1 MLTDE
6 RAVAEANRLYW
17 DSETPIAEIADR
29 LDLSRRALY
38 EAVQPV
44 SAGVRCSRCG
54 GEMQYGN
61 RSARKAGYAACL
73 TCGAEELI
81 DPSGASAARAAPP
94 LAVISAEPAQSS
106 IRHDMRAPDLR
117 HRAVMLGSAAI
128 AGVALGSMA
137 AWLAIRRE

>member
-1 MLTDE
+1 MQTDE

-17 DSETPIAEIADR
+17 ESETPIAEIADR

-44 SAGVRCSRCG
+44 SAGVHCGRCG
-54 GEMQYGN
+54 DELQFGN
-61 RSARKAGYAACL
+61 RSARKAGYAAC
-73 TCGAEELI
+73 TACGVEELI
-81 DPSGASAARAAPP
+81 DPSASSAARAAPP
-94 LAVISAEPAQSS
+94 LSVLSAEPVQS

-117 HRAVMLGSAAI
+117 HRAVMLGGAAI
-128 AGVALGSMA
+128 AGVALGSVA

>member
-1 MLTDE
+1 MQTDE

-17 DSETPIAEIADR
+17 ESETPIAEIADR

-44 SAGVRCSRCG
+44 SAGVRCGRCG
-54 GEMQYGN
+54 GEMQFGN
-61 RSARKAGYAACL
+61 RSARKAGYAGCL
-73 TCGAEELI
+73 TCGVEELI
-81 DPSGASAARAAPP
+81 DPSAASTARAAPP
-94 LAVISAEPAQSS
+94 LSVISAEPAQG

-117 HRAVMLGSAAI
+117 HRAVVLGGAAI
-128 AGVALGSMA
+128 AGVALGSVA